1 MGHYSE
7 TIIIPRIGI
16 KKMSKWFLEQR
27 LNFIQE
33 HLKENGEINRKTIM
47 DKFDISIA
55 VASHDLKKYQ
65 NQNPNAITY
74 NKQKKKYLVKT

>member
-1 MGHYSE
+1 
-7 TIIIPRIGI
+7 
-16 KKMSKWFLEQR
+16 MSKWFLEQR

-47 DKFDISIA
+47 EKFDVSVA

-65 NQNPNAITY
+65 DKNPNAIHY
-74 NKQKKKYLVKT
+74 DKQIKKYLVKT

>member
-33 HLKENGEINRKTIM
+33 HLKENGEIAKLN
-47 DKFDISIA
+47 FE
-55 VASHDLKKYQ
+55 VADS
-65 NQNPNAITY
+65 
-74 NKQKKKYLVKT
+74 V